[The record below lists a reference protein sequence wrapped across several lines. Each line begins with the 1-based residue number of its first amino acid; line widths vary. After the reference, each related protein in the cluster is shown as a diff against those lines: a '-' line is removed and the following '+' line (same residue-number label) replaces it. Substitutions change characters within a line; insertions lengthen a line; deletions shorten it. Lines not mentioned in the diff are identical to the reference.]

1 MVLSSLAWQ
10 LWGNDYDDVEVVD
23 DNDENV
29 HISIE
34 EDIAEAQEVDT

>member
-1 MVLSSLAWQ
+1 MVLSSLAVMIK
-10 LWGNDYDDVEVVD
+10 DYDNVEVVD

-34 EDIAEAQEVDT
+34 EDIAEAQEVNT

>member
-29 HISIE
+29 
-34 EDIAEAQEVDT
+34 QEVDA